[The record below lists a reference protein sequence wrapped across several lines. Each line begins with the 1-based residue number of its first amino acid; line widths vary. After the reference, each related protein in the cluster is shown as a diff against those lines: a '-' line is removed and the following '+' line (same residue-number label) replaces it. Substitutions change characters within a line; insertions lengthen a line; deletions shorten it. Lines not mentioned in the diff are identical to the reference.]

1 MLLHEIQSIIP
12 QLIRRLRL
20 EKNLSQEELAQLAGL
35 DRTYIS
41 IIERGARN
49 ISLKTLAKVLCALNI
64 DTQSFAMELLFEAK
78 LAFHK

>member
-20 EKNLSQEELAQLAGL
+20 ERNLSQEELAQLAGL

-41 IIERGARN
+41 FIERGSRN
-49 ISLKTLAKVLCALNI
+49 ISLKTLARVLCALKI
-64 DTQSFAMELLFEAK
+64 DTQTFATELLLETK
-78 LAFHK
+78 LASHK